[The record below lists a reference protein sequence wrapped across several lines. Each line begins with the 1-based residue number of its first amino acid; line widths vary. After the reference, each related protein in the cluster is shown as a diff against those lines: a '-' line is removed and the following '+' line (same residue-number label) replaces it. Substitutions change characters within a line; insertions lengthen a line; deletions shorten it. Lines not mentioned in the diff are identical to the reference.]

1 WKWLTPRYSELNS
14 AICISSLVIA
24 ASLGF
29 VAISGCEPTDGISGL
44 GAYCFAAKREWIPR
58 QSMESSH
65 TSHGENG
72 QLEEDRRVI
81 IRAWLDR
88 WSCADGYSLRRH
100 LVVIA
105 SRGDWVLAHL
115 YESQGS
121 AACKGSFSRFA
132 PFQVKN
138 NVREV
143 DHGVLNRLVKD
154 LRVEGCDAYGFGEAC
169 SVLEYLSELEDSL
182 RFDHQ
187 EEGRQRVHYDE
198 LLLAEMLQGEA
209 SAL

>member
-1 WKWLTPRYSELNS
+1 MANYKETGEQYS
-14 AICISSLVIA
+14 
-24 ASLGF
+24 
-29 VAISGCEPTDGISGL
+29 T
-44 GAYCFAAKREWIPR
+44 R
-58 QSMESSH
+58 
-65 TSHGENG
+65 
-72 QLEEDRRVI
+72 
-81 IRAWLDR
+81 WLDG

-100 LVVIA
+100 FVVVT
-105 SRGDWVLAHL
+105 SRGDRVLPHF

-138 NVREV
+138 DVSEV

-154 LRVEGCDAYGFGEAC
+154 LRVEGCNAYGFGETC

-187 EEGRQRVHYDE
+187 EERRQRVHYDE
-198 LLLAEMLQGEA
+198 LFLAEMFQSET
-209 SAL
+209 SALSNKVRELERAVNNLFRLFYRVGFREPLNPQSEYVDE